1 MREMPPGVEM
11 IKLLVG
17 GQYAWTVVRDGKAVS
32 GAGGKYTVDDETYSE
47 TMVYSVGSNML
58 AMVGSTFP
66 FTWKIENGKWHHKG
80 TLKLGAAKQ
89 EVNEVW
95 EPVP

>member
-1 MREMPPGVEM
+1 MYSVVAGM
-11 IKLLVG
+11 LALVG
-17 GQYAWTVVRDGKAVS
+17 
-32 GAGGKYTVDDETYSE
+32 
-47 TMVYSVGSNML
+47 N
-58 AMVGSTFP
+58 TFP

-89 EVNEVW
+89 EVNEIW